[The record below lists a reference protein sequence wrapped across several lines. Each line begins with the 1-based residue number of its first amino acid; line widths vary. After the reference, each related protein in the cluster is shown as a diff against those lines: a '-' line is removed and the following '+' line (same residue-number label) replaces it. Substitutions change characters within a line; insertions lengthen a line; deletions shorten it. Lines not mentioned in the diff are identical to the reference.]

1 MCSRWVDRPVSGSI
15 LSVVGRKATDSYV
28 RLAIDA
34 VEAHVRLGERISPPA
49 GLPPRMGERA
59 GVFVSLK
66 KEGGLRGCIGT
77 FLPTEKSIAHEVIA
91 NAIKA
96 ASADPRF
103 PPVREEELSQLRCS
117 VDLLSEP
124 EECSREDLD
133 PKRYGVIVESGWRR
147 GLLLPDLEGVATAE
161 EQLNIARMKAGI
173 EPGEPVTLY
182 RFVVERHT

>member
-1 MCSRWVDRPVSGSI
+1 M
-15 LSVVGRKATDSYV
+15 TDSYV

-34 VEAHVRLGERISPPA
+34 IEAYVRHGKIPSPPTDP
-49 GLPPRMGERA
+49 PPRMKERA

-77 FLPTEKSIAHEVIA
+77 FVPTEQDIAHEVIA

-103 PPVREEELSQLRCS
+103 SPVREEELSQLCYS

-124 EECSREDLD
+124 EQCGREDLD
-133 PKRYGVIVESGWRR
+133 PKQYGVIVESGWRR
-147 GLLLPDLEGVATAE
+147 GLLLPDLEGVETAE
-161 EQLNIARMKAGI
+161 EQLDIARMKAGI
-173 EPGEPVTLY
+173 EPEEPVTLY
-182 RFVVERHT
+182 RFAVERHT